1 MRGDV
6 MNAAV
11 AVAEAVRGATQNQ
24 WQDNTGVVAPS
35 PKPTPAASKSST
47 PSGSATATASP
58 LLDALLQGRDTTSG
72 AAPIVGS
79 GVWSMLAAAVVAAR
93 LATGGCW

>member
-11 AVAEAVRGATQNQ
+11 AVAEAVRGANQNQ

-47 PSGSATATASP
+47 PTGTGSATASSMP
-58 LLDALLQGRDTTSG
+58 DVLMQGSDTTSG
-72 AAPIVGS
+72 AAPLADT
-79 GVWSMLAAAVVAAR
+79 GVWTMLAAAVVAAR
-93 LATGGCW
+93 LVSGGYW